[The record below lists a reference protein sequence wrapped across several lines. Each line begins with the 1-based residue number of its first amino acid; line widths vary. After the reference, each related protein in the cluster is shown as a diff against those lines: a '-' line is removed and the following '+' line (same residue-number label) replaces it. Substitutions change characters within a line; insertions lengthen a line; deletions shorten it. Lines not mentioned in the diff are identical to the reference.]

1 MIFHRQR
8 SEERTRIAVEARM
21 LIGDYDCQAMLL
33 NASSRGVL
41 AAVANPPVRGTRVR
55 LRVGEMVMA
64 GQVRWHGTDCCGIA
78 LRDPISVADLI
89 EGHAVPVALVP
100 QPRAL
105 RGIAGLVRAF
115 VGERTAL
122 LRTSPR
128 DMDFKGLA

>member
-1 MIFHRQR
+1 
-8 SEERTRIAVEARM
+8 M

-64 GQVRWHGTDCCGIA
+64 GQVRWNGTDCCGIA